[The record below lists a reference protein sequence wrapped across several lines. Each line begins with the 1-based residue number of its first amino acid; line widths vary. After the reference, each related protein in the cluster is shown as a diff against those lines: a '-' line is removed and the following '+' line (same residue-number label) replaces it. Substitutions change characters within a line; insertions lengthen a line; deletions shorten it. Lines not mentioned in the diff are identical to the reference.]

1 MLDIKLIRANE
12 DIITVMGI
20 AKSMGWGAISEQT
33 FHRILYLVQVLYT
46 FKHEGESIFSYYHFT
61 VTTFGPYSDLIARS
75 LAFLNS
81 SAFIVF
87 AKEEGGF
94 ILYSKKQFSFDEEKV
109 EWLRTVMFMLGK
121 YGEKRLFG
129 FIVND
134 PSYENASLTN
144 DVDGIDTSS
153 PDSETFKVLKDFKVA
168 FEESLGN
175 EASVISDEK
184 YIELYFEY
192 VFSQIIK

>member
-1 MLDIKLIRANE
+1 
-12 DIITVMGI
+12 
-20 AKSMGWGAISEQT
+20 
-33 FHRILYLVQVLYT
+33 
-46 FKHEGESIFSYYHFT
+46 
-61 VTTFGPYSDLIARS
+61 
-75 LAFLNS
+75 
-81 SAFIVF
+81 
-87 AKEEGGF
+87 
-94 ILYSKKQFSFDEEKV
+94 
-109 EWLRTVMFMLGK
+109 MFMLGK

-153 PDSETFKVLKDFKVA
+153 PDSETFKVLQDFKVA

>member
-46 FKHEGESIFSYYHFT
+46 FKHEGENIFSYYHFT

-87 AKEEGGF
+87 AKEMRHCFNAGRCRRCWG
-94 ILYSKKQFSFDEEKV
+94 IS
-109 EWLRTVMFMLGK
+109 WRTAK
-121 YGEKRLFG
+121 
-129 FIVND
+129 
-134 PSYENASLTN
+134 T
-144 DVDGIDTSS
+144 
-153 PDSETFKVLKDFKVA
+153 
-168 FEESLGN
+168 
-175 EASVISDEK
+175 
-184 YIELYFEY
+184 YFLP
-192 VFSQIIK
+192 V